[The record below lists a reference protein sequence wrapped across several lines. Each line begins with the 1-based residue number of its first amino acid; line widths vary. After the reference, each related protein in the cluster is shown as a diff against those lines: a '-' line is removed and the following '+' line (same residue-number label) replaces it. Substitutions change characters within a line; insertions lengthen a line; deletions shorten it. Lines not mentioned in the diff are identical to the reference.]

1 LSLDNIKP
9 IEIFCGT
16 GGVGKTTLATSR
28 ALYLSLIGRKVLL
41 ITIDPAK
48 RLKQVLG
55 LEENTE
61 GIIQTVQTSRFTQN
75 EQETTTFDALLLSPS
90 TTFLKIS
97 EMAKEKVDLENGIIK
112 ILTKPYGGLNE
123 IMAIVEVQR
132 QLNTGLF
139 DTIVLDT
146 PPGKHFID
154 FLESSK
160 KINKFFDSSFIEIF
174 KYLGKSIDKETAS
187 PSLITKLIST
197 GVKKLLSY
205 LEKVTGPEF
214 VETFVDAIINIYR
227 NKNGFLEALSF
238 GDELKKS
245 SFSNWYLV
253 ASVDQMKVEEAHDLK
268 NHAKNFMHTDSY
280 LILNRCLNELAED
293 WSPNRDSHQ
302 LFKNILLSKE
312 LRLKEYADQTGLTM
326 LPFSEILSSQPES
339 HVEQL
344 CKQWS
349 RVQKEENHD

>member
-1 LSLDNIKP
+1 MTLEQKKS

-28 ALYLSLIGRKVLL
+28 ALHLALHGQKILL

-61 GIIQTVQTSRFTQN
+61 GIVQTVKTSRFTN
-75 EQETTTFDALLLSPS
+75 EETAAHTFDALLLSPS
-90 TTFLKIS
+90 ATFLKIS
-97 EMAKEKVDLENGIIK
+97 ELAKEKVDLNNGIIK

-132 QLNTGLF
+132 QLNTGKYE
-139 DTIVLDT
+139 TIILDT

-160 KINKFFDSSFIEIF
+160 KINRFFDSSFIEIF
-174 KYLGKSIDKETAS
+174 KYLGKSIDKEAAK
-187 PSLITKLIST
+187 PSLLTQLISS

-205 LEKVTGPEF
+205 LQKVTGPEF

-227 NKNGFLEALSF
+227 NKSGFLDALNF
-238 GDELKKS
+238 GDELRKKS
-245 SFSNWYLV
+245 FSHWYLV
-253 ASVDQMKVEEAHDLK
+253 ASVDQMKVEEARELK
-268 NHAKNFMHTDSY
+268 NHAKNFMHEDSY
-280 LILNRCLNELAED
+280 LVLNRCLTDLAQA
-293 WSPNRDSHQ
+293 WTPTRLSHQ
-302 LFKNILLSKE
+302 DFKNILLNKE
-312 LRLKEYADQTGLTM
+312 QTLKEYANQTGLKM
-326 LPFSEILSSQPES
+326 LPFTEILSSKPEH
-339 HVEQL
+339 HVAQL
-344 CKQWS
+344 AKQWDQVEIK
-349 RVQKEENHD
+349 RNL